1 MQITSSSTT
10 ARTSRVNRVRVAV
23 VVMLLLAGT
32 INYIDR
38 STLSI
43 ANHDVSAELGL
54 SSTEMGLVFSV
65 FSWAYAFAQLPAGP
79 LLDRLGARMV
89 LGMGLIVWS
98 AAQVLAG
105 LSHGIGQLVGAR
117 VLLGV
122 GEAPTFPANA
132 KIVSQWFPPGRRG
145 VPLGVATAASTVGP
159 AIAPPILTWLLL
171 AHGWR
176 VMFIVIGVIG
186 ILVGLV
192 WMILYRSPETRTAY
206 QEGLAA
212 LGVTTEATDE
222 RQPWSIKE
230 WLWLLRHRTS
240 WAMIGGFTGV
250 IYSVYLYLT
259 WLPEYLQSERGLSIA
274 AIGWALVLPYAF
286 GTVGQLLGGIV
297 GDALISRG
305 VPVVTARKIPV
316 VGGLLVGGLCSIPT
330 ALAPTTGWALV
341 AICGVQLF
349 INIASSG
356 GWVMAATLAD
366 KRTTASLGSL
376 QNFGGYFGGAF
387 APLVTGAVVG
397 ASGSFVLALLIA
409 SVVAVLAAGLYAW
422 GVRKPIP
429 PLPAVALNGVDP
441 TDADETRD

>member
-1 MQITSSSTT
+1 MQTT
-10 ARTSRVNRVRVAV
+10 GATTTSRSRTINRTRMIV
-23 VVMLLLAGT
+23 VGMLLLAGT
-32 INYIDR
+32 INYVDR

-43 ANHDVSAELGL
+43 ANHDVSTDLGL
-54 SSTEMGLVFSV
+54 NSTEMGLVFSV

-89 LGMGLIVWS
+89 LGLGLIVWS
-98 AAQVLAG
+98 TAQLLAG
-105 LSHGIGQLVGAR
+105 LSHGIGHLVGAR
-117 VLLGV
+117 VLLGF

-132 KIVSQWFPPGRRG
+132 KIISQWFAPGKRG
-145 VPLGVATAASTVGP
+145 TPLGIATAASTVGP

-176 VMFIVIGVIG
+176 VMFIVVGAIG
-186 ILVGLV
+186 ILIGVV
-192 WMILYRSPETRTAY
+192 WILLYRSPETKRVY
-206 QEGLAA
+206 REGLAA
-212 LGVTTEATDE
+212 LGVPTETADE

-230 WLWLLRHRTS
+230 WLWLLRQRTS

-250 IYSVYLYLT
+250 IYSVYLYLS
-259 WLPEYLQSERGLSIA
+259 WLPEYLQSERGLSVGT
-274 AIGWALVLPYAF
+274 IGWALVLPYAF
-286 GTVGQLLGGIV
+286 GTVGQLLGGII
-297 GDALISRG
+297 GDALIARG
-305 VPVVTARKIPV
+305 MNVVTARKVPV
-316 VGGLLVGGLCSIPT
+316 VGGLLVGGLCSVPT
-330 ALAPTTGWALV
+330 ALAPTTTWALV

-356 GWVMAATLAD
+356 GWAMAATLAD

-387 APLVTGAVVG
+387 APLVTGLVV
-397 ASGSFVLALLIA
+397 SSTGSFVLALLIA

-429 PLPAVALNGVDP
+429 PMPSVAAARTEG
-441 TDADETRD
+441 